1 MVERR
6 VCSFC
11 GAEIEPGTG
20 KLYVKKDGTV
30 LAFDSNKCYKNM
42 IDLGRVPRV
51 TGWTRAYKR
60 EKGTRLKGMALEEP
74 KIPKPGPEPVGLLEG
89 KEPQELQ
96 TPQKPA
102 KETEAKEAKALKEE
116 KPKAAKAKKAKKEEP
131 KKE

>member
-51 TGWTRAYKR
+51 TGWTRAYMR
-60 EKGTRLKGMALEEP
+60 EKGTRLKGMAVEGPKAPEP
-74 KIPKPGPEPVGLLEG
+74 SPEPVAPTEE
-89 KEPQELQ
+89 KEPPALQ
-96 TPQKPA
+96 TSEEPAAPEAKPA
-102 KETEAKEAKALKEE
+102 EAPKEE
-116 KPKAAKAKKAKKEEP
+116 KPKAAKAKKAKKEEQ

>member
-60 EKGTRLKGMALEEP
+60 EKSTRLKGMAVEEP
-74 KIPKPGPEPVGLLEG
+74 SASKSIEEPMEEAPTQLA
-89 KEPQELQ
+89 PQE
-96 TPQKPA
+96 PA
-102 KETEAKEAKALKEE
+102 KEAKEAEAPKEE
-116 KPKAAKAKKAKKEEP
+116 KPKATKAKKAKKEEQ
-131 KKE
+131 K